1 MYTELSKGLLLNCA
15 HFVTSVVETPE
26 DYNQLVKEWSEKD
39 PEEAGLALRLLAKL
53 DQRYLVY
60 NTSSCVK
67 AREVIS
73 QLRRIERSIHP
84 RAGLNRV
91 KGVLETFDCQSRYHF
106 LKTIEN
112 SEVIDPITSLWIC
125 QKQDAEEAARRG
137 VALELDTIVEGDFTH
152 GMSVQLHLDLVALS
166 SCGSLR
172 GTLGL
177 FEALWTEL
185 ERAIVE
191 VKSMI
196 LTWFG
201 DHPNLFNKEASCALA
216 KKLSD
221 CEDEELL
228 GLPAYA
234 HAILAFPDSLRFS

>member
-1 MYTELSKGLLLNCA
+1 MI
-15 HFVTSVVETPE
+15 F
-26 DYNQLVKEWSEKD
+26 
-39 PEEAGLALRLLAKL
+39 
-53 DQRYLVY
+53 
-60 NTSSCVK
+60 
-67 AREVIS
+67 
-73 QLRRIERSIHP
+73 QLRRINRSIHP

-91 KGVLETFDCQSRYHF
+91 KGVLETFDDQSRRLFIANTLPFKLMKF
-106 LKTIEN
+106 LLY
-112 SEVIDPITSLWIC
+112 SLWIC
-125 QKQDAEEAARRG
+125 QKQDSEEAARRG
-137 VALELDTIVEGDFTH
+137 IALELDTIVEADFTH

-166 SCGSLR
+166 LCGSKKGNLEM
-172 GTLGL
+172 
-177 FEALWTEL
+177 FDALWTEL

-201 DHPNLFNKEASCALA
+201 DHPDIFNKEASCALA

-234 HAILAFPDSLRFS
+234 HAILAYPDSLRFS